1 MPEEKI
7 GPKGVVPPAERIAA
21 SAIARLN
28 SETTTIWLVSGPSSE
43 NRNYV
48 ANEIAK
54 YFQKSALIDGELI
67 SKYVFAGQV
76 LPGEEPNTES
86 ERQIEL
92 SIRNQCLLARSFSEA
107 GFVSVIN
114 YAILT
119 RYHLEA
125 YRHYLSGGKLHL
137 AVIPSSEPKFIDLNA
152 LLKKELNG
160 VGYWIENTMIKSDI
174 TNLIKSEESIL

>member
-1 MPEEKI
+1 M
-7 GPKGVVPPAERIAA
+7 VC
-21 SAIARLN
+21 SL
-28 SETTTIWLVSGPSSE
+28 L
-43 NRNYV
+43 
-48 ANEIAK
+48 
-54 YFQKSALIDGELI
+54 FI
-67 SKYVFAGQV
+67 SVGI
-76 LPGEEPNTES
+76 
-86 ERQIEL
+86 QIEL

-137 AVIPSSEPKFIDLNA
+137 TVIPSSEPKFIDLNA

-160 VGYWIENTMIKSDI
+160 VGYWIENTMIKSVV